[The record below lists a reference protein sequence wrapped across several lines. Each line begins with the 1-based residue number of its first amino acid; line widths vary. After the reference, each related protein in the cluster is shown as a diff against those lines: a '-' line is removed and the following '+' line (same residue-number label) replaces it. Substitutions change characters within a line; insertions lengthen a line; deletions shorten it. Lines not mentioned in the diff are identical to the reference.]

1 MEKEIII
8 RLNGNRMTIDFNE
21 KMEISEVVDIVAS
34 SIGIIVQ
41 EETNKLSLLNFAFDI
56 LESYIDNDLTYIQPE
71 RLN

>member
-1 MEKEIII
+1 MEREIII
-8 RLNGNRMTIDFNE
+8 RLNGNRMTIDFNK
-21 KMEISEVVDIVAS
+21 KMEISEVVDIMAS

>member
-1 MEKEIII
+1 
-8 RLNGNRMTIDFNE
+8 MTIDFNE
-21 KMEISEVVDIVAS
+21 KMEISEVVDIMAS

>member
-1 MEKEIII
+1 MEREIII

-21 KMEISEVVDIVAS
+21 KMEISEVVDIMAS